1 MYRLTEDIIKVRLR
15 DAGLPVPEGGVARS
29 PEEALSLAQKLGNH
43 VVIKALIPIG
53 RRGKAGA
60 VKLVSTPDEAA
71 QSARE
76 MLGQTINGYV
86 VETVYVEQQISIAK
100 ELYLSFSI
108 EQFPPQVLVSSKGG
122 VDIEETFRT
131 NPDAV
136 ITVDVDPVAGL
147 LEIEAQKIWQQA
159 LPGTDDVFV
168 LAKITSKLF
177 TFYQENDGITLEIN
191 PLVIDMNGKLCLV
204 GAMAAIEDPMFLDAN
219 SGGMAIAGRALTPRE
234 KNVVYANIA
243 MPGGMMRFTELDGN
257 IGMYVGGG
265 GSSLLQHDLVLAA
278 GGRPANHTDSST
290 SVEDKVTA
298 LVEAILDHP
307 QVKSLLVSWHFQQMG
322 RIDMRVLPIVKVLKE
337 RGIDPK
343 QFPVVMHMFGPGEDE
358 AREVCKTLPGI
369 HYLDHDTPLEEG
381 VELIVKLTREI
392 DQTGVGE

>member
-1 MYRLTEDIIKVRLR
+1 VYRLTEDIIKVRLR

-147 LEIEAQKIWQQA
+147 SEIEAQKIWQQA

-191 PLVIDMNGKLCLV
+191 PLVIDVQGSLIALDAKLSFDGNALFRQTDLLDLRDEDEEDPGEIRASEYGLSYISLDGDIGCLV
-204 GAMAAIEDPMFLDAN
+204 NGAGLAMATMDIITLYGGAPANFLD
-219 SGGMAIAGRALTPRE
+219 
-234 KNVVYANIA
+234 
-243 MPGGMMRFTELDGN
+243 
-257 IGMYVGGG
+257 VGGG
-265 GSSLLQHDLVLAA
+265 AATEQVAKAFEIMLENRKLKAILVNIFGGIMRCDVVAQGLLDAARTVELELPVVVRLEGANVEQGRSLLANAGLNILTANSMDDAARKVVHAA
-278 GGRPANHTDSST
+278 GAYRVDS
-290 SVEDKVTA
+290 D
-298 LVEAILDHP
+298 
-307 QVKSLLVSWHFQQMG
+307 
-322 RIDMRVLPIVKVLKE
+322 
-337 RGIDPK
+337 
-343 QFPVVMHMFGPGEDE
+343 
-358 AREVCKTLPGI
+358 
-369 HYLDHDTPLEEG
+369 
-381 VELIVKLTREI
+381 
-392 DQTGVGE
+392 